1 MLRLQVTS
9 SPGALNNIN
18 SKLGEKAFDRAM
30 HHVMIQARNMSK
42 NHYCPVK
49 TGMLRDSI
57 YIRKV
62 GEGVYEM
69 GFTVYYGV
77 WHEFGSYNI
86 DPEGR
91 GTIENPVIVK
101 TGIIQIGVHLHKPNT
116 GMYVKNVIIRDILYT

>member
-101 TGIIQIGVHLHKPNT
+101 TGYSPFLRPA
-116 GMYVKNVIIRDILYT
+116 LYKAIKQFPHIMNQVWSSL